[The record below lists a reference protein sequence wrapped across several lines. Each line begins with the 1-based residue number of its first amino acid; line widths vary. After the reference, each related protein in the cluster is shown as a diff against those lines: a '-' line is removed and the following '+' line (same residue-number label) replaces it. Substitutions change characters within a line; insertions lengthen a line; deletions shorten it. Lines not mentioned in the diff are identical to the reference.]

1 MPRYGRDRPSPLQTV
16 AAPLAPCRGYLQIT
30 QVDANHWLGIGQR
43 HERGNPGPEISA
55 LSPVAL
61 VTQTTHE
68 AVPQPGDVLIVHA
81 HLTGPLGESVTRKG
95 RDDDVKGGTV
105 DAVGVRI
112 GQEGH
117 ERKQFDERARPAV
130 AQNQRN
136 AVPMS
141 GRLMDEVDMDAVE
154 IGAELVDRVQLAFL
168 CAPIE
173 LVGPI
178 RKQLFKVPRSVPCSQ
193 AFPGA

>member
-1 MPRYGRDRPSPLQTV
+1 ILQ
-16 AAPLAPCRGYLQIT
+16 G
-30 QVDANHWLGIGQR
+30 

-68 AVPQPGDVLIVHA
+68 AVPQSGDVLIVHA
-81 HLTGPLGESVTRKG
+81 HLTGPLGEPVTRKG

-105 DAVGVRI
+105 DAVSVWI
-112 GQEGH
+112 GQEWH
-117 ERKQFDERARPAV
+117 ERKQLDECARPAV
-130 AQNQRN
+130 GQNQRN
-136 AVPMS
+136 AVPVS
-141 GRLMDEVDMDAVE
+141 GPLMDEVDVDAVE
-154 IGAELVDRVQLAFL
+154 PGAELMECVQLALL

-178 RKQLFKVPRSVPCSQ
+178 GQQLPKVLKVSPLLPASAWCRIGPARLTNALSEVRQDLCLDLDR
-193 AFPGA
+193 A